1 MVARAVT
8 NRIRAVGLPLALA
21 LGVLTIGAWAF
32 GAIAEEMAEGDTAT
46 SDQRVADWL
55 HGRATDPLTDV
66 FRVFTWTGNG
76 GFLAIVVAFAAVL
89 LWRRGYVTDALFVVF
104 AFVGAEVI
112 TFGMKQGFRRE
123 RPFFEDPVATATSF
137 SFPSGHSLV
146 SLAVYGSI
154 AIVVARH
161 APSRRVA
168 VAVIGLAAAWILAIG
183 FSRLYLGVHFLTDVV
198 AGFAAGAAWLA
209 LLYLA
214 LEARTRLGATPRGTE
229 PRRTSR
235 GQTRTAPPP

>member
-8 NRIRAVGLPLALA
+8 NRIRAVGLPLAFA

-32 GAIAEEMAEGDTAT
+32 GAIAEEMAEGDTAA
-46 SDQRVADWL
+46 SDRRVADWL

-66 FRVFTWTGNG
+66 FQVFTWTGNG

-123 RPFFEDPVATATSF
+123 RPFFEDPLATATSF

-161 APSRRVA
+161 APSRRAA
-168 VAVIGLAAAWILAIG
+168 VAVISLAAAWILAIG

-214 LEARTRLGATPRGTE
+214 LEARVRY
-229 PRRTSR
+229 TSR
-235 GQTRTAPPP
+235 YRASTNE

>member
-8 NRIRAVGLPLALA
+8 NRIRAVGLPLAFA

-32 GAIAEEMAEGDTAT
+32 GAIAEEMAEGDTTA
-46 SDQRVADWL
+46 SDQRFADWL

-66 FRVFTWTGNG
+66 FRAFTWTGNG
-76 GFLAIVVAFAAVL
+76 GFLAIVVAFAALL
-89 LWRRGYVTDALFVVF
+89 LWRRSYVTDALFVLL

-112 TFGMKQGFRRE
+112 TLGMKQGFRRE
-123 RPFFEDPVATATSF
+123 RPFFEDPLATASSF

-146 SLAVYGSI
+146 SLAAYGSI

-168 VAVIGLAAAWILAIG
+168 VAVVWLAAAWILAIG

-214 LEARTRLGATPRGTE
+214 LEARSRY
-229 PRRTSR
+229 TSR
-235 GQTRTAPPP
+235 YRA

>member
-8 NRIRAVGLPLALA
+8 NRIRAVGLPLAFA
-21 LGVLTIGAWAF
+21 LGVLTLGAWAF

-66 FRVFTWTGNG
+66 FRAFTWTGNG

-123 RPFFEDPVATATSF
+123 RPFFEDPLATATSF

-168 VAVIGLAAAWILAIG
+168 VAVISLAAAWILAIG

-214 LEARTRLGATPRGTE
+214 LEARVRY
-229 PRRTSR
+229 TSR
-235 GQTRTAPPP
+235 YRASTNE